1 MFTGAQFHFHHGSEH
16 TVEGKRHDLE
26 MHTVHLPT
34 DGVTKN
40 GYIASAMGL
49 FFSVNDYTKTVTPA
63 QETIIDEFFDSLKWS
78 VTDKNPKVEEVT
90 YGNLMMMADMN
101 NRWTYTGSVTTPP
114 CAQNVYWNVVRT
126 IYPIKKR
133 HMDQF
138 MNQLKRSGLEKTG
151 NYRLIQKETADHN
164 PYIIEGGSASS
175 SGQSVDVNINMT
187 GGSSS
192 GSSTTAL
199 AASSSSEMTSTNG
212 YLETVTILLI
222 VAILFLLIAVL
233 VVVKN
238 SFDKRPYQPV
248 DGAGASNQA
257 EGGEAEMPHVIYRE

>member
-1 MFTGAQFHFHHGSEH
+1 
-16 TVEGKRHDLE
+16 
-26 MHTVHLPT
+26 
-34 DGVTKN
+34 
-40 GYIASAMGL
+40 MGL

-63 QETIIDEFFDSLKWS
+63 QEAIIDEFFDSLKWS

-90 YGNLMMMADMN
+90 YGKLMMMADMN

-114 CAQNVYWNVVRT
+114 CAQHVYWNVLRT

-151 NYRLIQKETADHN
+151 NYRLIQKETKDHN
-164 PYIIEGGSASS
+164 PYIITGGKTLS
-175 SGQSVDVNINMT
+175 SGSVDVNINMSNS
-187 GGSSS
+187 GASS
-192 GSSTTAL
+192 GSTTAL
-199 AASSSSEMTSTNG
+199 AASGSSSYTSTNG

-222 VAILFLLIAVL
+222 VAILFLLIAVC

-257 EGGEAEMPHVIYRE
+257 EGGEAEAEMQNVIYRE